1 MVVTPDR
8 GRIIVLVDEPVTDS
22 EQREQQIVVLTH
34 WLEGYCQVG
43 SADHKI

>member
-8 GRIIVLVDEPVTDS
+8 GRIIVLVDETVADS

-34 WLEGYCQVG
+34 WLEELERLVPTEN
-43 SADHKI
+43 